1 MGPTDRK
8 SHVHKVLGLGAAL
21 LLLASSAIAAAP
33 AAPGS
38 PRLAAIRA
46 KGMLTCG
53 ILPQVRGFASVD
65 ANDVPSGFDV
75 DACRAVAAAIFGTP
89 EKVTYVEAR
98 NVLQLRRDDNDIDMV
113 VRRITSS
120 LTRAATN
127 GLIFGPITFYD
138 GQGFMVPKLSGIT
151 DPKQLS
157 GKTVC
162 VQTVEYHETSVTDYF
177 KASGLPVT
185 PLRVGDDAAA
195 EKALKTGACAAFSA
209 DISWLGATRA
219 NIIGGVDDYMILP
232 HLISREPLAPLVRQ
246 NDDQFL
252 NIVSW
257 SLHALVIGEIYGITS
272 KNIDSM
278 MKREELE
285 VKQFL
290 GIVPGNGAA
299 LGLDER
305 WAYNVIKGVG
315 NYAEIFDRNVG
326 ATSPIKLDR
335 GLNRLW
341 RDGGLMYP
349 PRLR

>member
-1 MGPTDRK
+1 M
-8 SHVHKVLGLGAAL
+8 HKILSLGAAL
-21 LLLASSAIAAAP
+21 LLLASPAPAAAP
-33 AAPGS
+33 KATPAGT
-38 PRLAAIRA
+38 RLAVIRA
-46 KGMLTCG
+46 KGLLTCG

-65 ANDVPSGFDV
+65 ANDVPTGFDV
-75 DACRAVAAAIFGTP
+75 DTCRAVAAAIFGTP

-138 GQGFMVPKLSGIT
+138 GQGFMVPKTSRIT
-151 DPKQLS
+151 DPKQLN

-162 VQTVEYHETSVTDYF
+162 VQTVEYHETSVTEYF
-177 KASGLPVT
+177 KASGLSVT

-195 EKALKTGACAAFSA
+195 EKALKSGDCAAFSA
-209 DISWLGATRA
+209 DISWLGAARA
-219 NIIGGVDDYMILP
+219 NIAGGLDDYVILP

-246 NDDQFL
+246 NDDQFF

-257 SLHALVIGEIYGITS
+257 SLHALMVAEVYGITS

-278 MKREELE
+278 SNREELE
-285 VKQFL
+285 VRQFL
-290 GIVPGNGAA
+290 GIVPGNGTA
-299 LGLDER
+299 LGLDEK
-305 WAYNVIKGVG
+305 WATNVIKAVG
-315 NYAEIFDRNVG
+315 NYAEVYDRNVG
-326 ATSPIKLDR
+326 AGSPIKLDR